1 MSDIRDVVASN
12 ACVRVSAISALV
24 LVVAATALGLV
35 DRFVWEEDRIDDRV
49 IVNTGTAKFATG
61 AVEAAFTATVAD
73 ETVAANLTEG
83 IGNHSLIAV
92 NPDGGTVEYFK
103 VSDIANGNSSAGP
116 PGPQGPQGLQGLN
129 GTDGAT
135 GSVGPPGNTGPTGS
149 AGSTGATGPS
159 GATGPAGSTGA
170 TGPSGATGPAGSQGD
185 TGATGPQGDTGAT
198 GPQGDT
204 GPAGATGSTGATG
217 PAGPTGSTG
226 ATGPAGLTGSTGATG
241 PAGPTGSTGA
251 TGPAGP
257 TGSTGATGNTG
268 PAGPGTTTGSYVM
281 VWLCD
286 TTFSVNMTVRVSKID
301 NFVTMSMPSTTF
313 PACAGVRQS
322 WNQVVSGAS
331 NAIPSTMAPYT
342 TNLIFAVMYNNAN
355 GNRDTIVIWFED
367 GVARIHSTSSGNY
380 AYSGSA
386 ANSFN
391 LYPTTIRYSTTNP

>member
-159 GATGPAGSTGA
+159 GATGPAGS
-170 TGPSGATGPAGSQGD
+170 QGD

-204 GPAGATGSTGATG
+204 GPAGA
-217 PAGPTGSTG
+217 
-226 ATGPAGLTGSTGATG
+226 
-241 PAGPTGSTGA
+241 TGSTGA